1 MNEKR
6 NAAPDSTAARV
17 ALWRALHVEADPP
30 PHVLED
36 TVGLKLLAPGG
47 DWRGRGDMDPQ
58 FTRPFRASIVARA
71 RFIEDLV
78 AEQAGRG
85 LSQYVILGAGLD
97 SFAQRRPEIASRLK
111 VFEIDPPG
119 PQAWKRQRLNE
130 LGYGVPDWL
139 RFVPVDFEAGRNWR
153 DELTAAGFD
162 DSKPALVV
170 STGVSMYLTLEA
182 NMATLREVAAL
193 APGSTLAMTFLL
205 PLHLAD
211 PEVRPGLEMAE
222 KGARASGT
230 PFISFFT
237 PPEMLALAHE
247 AGFGEAIHVPAA
259 DLTQR
264 YFSGRTDGL
273 RPPNNAEDLLVAS
286 TWPP

>member
-6 NAAPDSTAARV
+6 NAAPDGTAARV

-36 TVGLKLLAPGG
+36 TVGLKLLAPGD

-78 AEQAGRG
+78 VEQAGRG

-119 PQAWKRQRLNE
+119 PQAWKRQQLNE

-162 DSKPALVV
+162 DSKPAIVV

-182 NMATLREVAAL
+182 NLATLREVAAL

-247 AGFGEAIHVPAA
+247 AGFGEATHVPAA
-259 DLTQR
+259 HLTQR

>member
-6 NAAPDSTAARV
+6 DVAPDSTAARV
-17 ALWRALHVEADPP
+17 ALWRALHVAADPP

-36 TVGLKLLAPGG
+36 EIGLKLLAPGE

-78 AEQAGRG
+78 VEQAGRG

-97 SFAQRRPEIASRLK
+97 SFAQRRPEIAARLK

-119 PQAWKRQRLNE
+119 PQAWKRQRLIE
-130 LGYGVPDWL
+130 LGFGVPDWL
-139 RFVPVDFEAGRNWR
+139 RFVPVDFEAGRSWR
-153 DELTAAGFD
+153 DELMAAGFD
-162 DSKPALVV
+162 DSKPAIVV
-170 STGVSMYLTLEA
+170 STGVSMYLTRDA
-182 NMATLREVAAL
+182 NLATLRQIAAL

-205 PLHLAD
+205 PLQLAD

-222 KGARASGT
+222 KSARASGT
-230 PFISFFT
+230 PFLSFFT
-237 PPEMLALAHE
+237 PPEMLALAHD
-247 AGFGEAIHVPAA
+247 AGFGEARHVSAA

-264 YFSGRTDGL
+264 YFAGRTDGL
-273 RPPNNAEDLLVAS
+273 RPPNNAEELLVAS